1 MNIYSNLLVVQNKT
15 NWIEHLSQFPV
26 AWLGRNM
33 EVETESEGREG
44 MVSLFQNAE
53 LFDSCQRETLYVGML
68 WFSLGSSA
76 SFPGEADRGKLREQ
90 IMLYLFIF
98 ISQLVLWDF

>member
-1 MNIYSNLLVVQNKT
+1 
-15 NWIEHLSQFPV
+15 
-26 AWLGRNM
+26 M

-68 WFSLGSSA
+68 
-76 SFPGEADRGKLREQ
+76 
-90 IMLYLFIF
+90 
-98 ISQLVLWDF
+98 